1 MKAKMSTARQK
12 LIAPVPRTR
21 SRVTNGRSMFVGK
34 DDARSALARRFRD
47 LCLLHAEDL
56 GGPEN
61 LSQAQQQLIRRIASL
76 EVQLEV
82 LEGRMV
88 DGDTTVDVE
97 SFARISSH
105 LRRLLESLG
114 LDRKPR
120 ERPATLADIVAKHA
134 AKKLIEKPAESPA
147 SAEAA
152 IIVAPAP
159 LQLTSEPPSHAEEP
173 A

>member
-1 MKAKMSTARQK
+1 
-12 LIAPVPRTR
+12 
-21 SRVTNGRSMFVGK
+21 MFVGK

-61 LSQAQQQLIRRIASL
+61 LSQATQQLIRRVSSL
-76 EVQLEV
+76 EVQLEI

-88 DGDTTVDVE
+88 EGDVSVDVE
-97 SFARISSH
+97 FFARISSH
-105 LRRLLESLG
+105 LRRMLESLG

-134 AKKLIEKPAESPA
+134 AKKFIEKPAESP
-147 SAEAA
+147 EPVAA
-152 IIVAPAP
+152 LPMAAAP
-159 LQLTSEPPSHAEEP
+159 LQLARAARRHTEE
-173 A
+173 ATE

>member
-1 MKAKMSTARQK
+1 
-12 LIAPVPRTR
+12 
-21 SRVTNGRSMFVGK
+21 MFVGK

-47 LCLLHAEDL
+47 LCFLHTEDL

-76 EVQLEV
+76 EVQLEI

-88 DGDTTVDVE
+88 EGDASVDVE

-105 LRRLLESLG
+105 LRRMLETLG

-134 AKKLIEKPAESPA
+134 AKKLIEKPAESPEPVAAPSIAAPPLQVA
-147 SAEAA
+147 SAARRQTEETAA
-152 IIVAPAP
+152 
-159 LQLTSEPPSHAEEP
+159 
-173 A
+173 

>member
-1 MKAKMSTARQK
+1 MLARNTELAAKKPTA
-12 LIAPVPRTR
+12 R

-47 LCLLHAEDL
+47 LCFLHAEDL

-82 LEGRMV
+82 MEGKMV
-88 DGDTTVDVE
+88 EGDASVDVE

-105 LRRLLESLG
+105 LRRMLESLG

-134 AKKLIEKPAESPA
+134 RKSAEKAQESPA
-147 SAEAA
+147 STEAA

-159 LQLTSEPPSHAEEP
+159 LQLASAARRQTGEVA
-173 A
+173 